1 MSRIAKLTDG
11 VAVDFRIPSEFTP
24 PEGETW
30 VDVPDYVQRGSSL
43 VDGVWAKPDGQPY
56 TLADYAAPITK
67 LTLKTRVT
75 PQEWGAI
82 KAAIAGAGA
91 ETQEDWELAKEIDP
105 AHPQT
110 AGMIAALQDAGYL
123 TTPLHVIFA
132 P

>member
-1 MSRIAKLTDG
+1 MSRIAKLTEG
-11 VAVDFRIPSEFTP
+11 VAVDFRIPGEFTP
-24 PEGETW
+24 PEGDTW

-43 VDGVWAKPDGQPY
+43 VNGAWIKPDGQPY
-56 TLADYAAPITK
+56 TMSDYAVPITK

-82 KAAIAGAGA
+82 KAAIAGAS
-91 ETQEDWELAKEIDP
+91 EDIQEDWTLAKEIDP
-105 AHPQT
+105 QHPQT
-110 AGMIAALQDAGYL
+110 AAMIAALQGAGYL